1 MSVMV
6 QPSKP
11 VGTGKAM
18 RMFAKGAPE
27 GILDR
32 CSHVRVG
39 TNKVPMTAALKA
51 EIMKIVGSYGT
62 GRDTLRCLGLATID
76 NPIPKEQMDLEDS
89 TKFIRYEVRW
99 GSSTGWIAITWM
111 GIKWKPMINIKPH
124 IIDYSIE
131 KSFCKISIL
140 ETNHIF
146 AKID

>member
-1 MSVMV
+1 MWKKEFTLEFSRDRKSMSVMV
-6 QPSKP
+6 QPNKP
-11 VGTGKAM
+11 AGAGKST

-51 EIMKIVGSYGT
+51 EIMKLVGSYGT

-89 TKFIRYEVRW
+89 TKFIRYEV
-99 GSSTGWIAITWM
+99 SCHS
-111 GIKWKPMINIKPH
+111 
-124 IIDYSIE
+124 
-131 KSFCKISIL
+131 KI
-140 ETNHIF
+140 
-146 AKID
+146 